1 MPDDVQSPGAAL
13 PAFSGVFVFGDSLV
27 DPGNDLKAGVLL
39 GRLPFVDIPSG
50 APTADQGYFQ
60 GRFTDGYNAADLISN
75 KLLQAPTQATFPY
88 GFKDPLLGLSIPFL
102 NRPDGA
108 NLSFAYGGAL
118 ALQGPFDLAPGLDAQ
133 TGIYHHFTPDPNA
146 LYVVAIGSNDVI
158 DLVPKS
164 GDPVTGAAADARLS
178 AIASEITKEVAQL
191 YARGVQHVLVAG
203 IPDVGLIPDYRGAE
217 NEAARRSLVSTYAE
231 RADAL
236 LKADLGGLTL
246 PAGATLT
253 DYNFLGYT
261 HAVIADPAAYGFT
274 NVTQARTSV
283 QAGALDPVG
292 HGFLFF
298 DAFHP
303 SAQAHAQIAGEI
315 LDALQGAPPSWSAPP
330 AIGSQA
336 AGAIPVG
343 GADSFTA
350 SLAAGATY
358 VVDLLGVS
366 SGAGSLADPLVRVLD
381 ASGAVVAGDDD
392 SGLGLD
398 PHLQFVAPTSGDYT
412 IQVLGVGVTGGTY
425 RLQAG
430 EPSGSNLLTS
440 GRLRGSDVTVQGG
453 AANDTI
459 AAEAGANYLRGGDG
473 ADSILGGSGFDD
485 INGNKGD
492 DTLDGGA
499 GGDDWLV
506 GGQGNDLITA
516 HAGGNILY
524 GNIGADTL
532 NGGSGN
538 EILRGGQND
547 DVIYGGAGNDWLS
560 GDRGNDTLTGGP
572 GADIFHSFAAAGL
585 DRVLDFSLA
594 EGDRVQLDPGT
605 AYALAQVGADTVI
618 DMGGGNQMVLAGV
631 ALASLPAGWIFEA

>member
-1 MPDDVQSPGAAL
+1 
-13 PAFSGVFVFGDSLV
+13 
-27 DPGNDLKAGVLL
+27 
-39 GRLPFVDIPSG
+39 
-50 APTADQGYFQ
+50 
-60 GRFTDGYNAADLISN
+60 
-75 KLLQAPTQATFPY
+75 
-88 GFKDPLLGLSIPFL
+88 
-102 NRPDGA
+102 
-108 NLSFAYGGAL
+108 
-118 ALQGPFDLAPGLDAQ
+118 DLAPGLNAQ
-133 TGIYHHFTPDPNA
+133 TDIYKHFTPDPNA
-146 LYVVAIGSNDVI
+146 LYVVAIGSNDVL

-164 GDPVTGAAADARLS
+164 GDSVTGAAAEARLS

-203 IPDVGLIPDYRGAE
+203 IPDVGLIPDYTGAQ
-217 NEAARRSLVSTYAE
+217 NEAARRSLVSSYAE

-261 HAVIADPAAYGFT
+261 HGVVANPAAYDFT
-274 NVTQARTSV
+274 NVTQTRRSV

-303 SAQAHAQIAGEI
+303 SAQAQAQIAGEV
-315 LDALQGAPPSWSAPP
+315 LDALQAPGAAPSWSAPP

-343 GADSFTA
+343 GADAFTA

-366 SGAGSLADPLVRVLD
+366 SGSGSLADPLVRVLD
-381 ASGAVVAGDDD
+381 ASGAVLAGDDD

-398 PHLQFVAPTSGDYT
+398 PHLQFVAPATGDYT
-412 IQVLGVGVTGGTY
+412 IQVLGVGVSGGTY

-430 EPSGSNLLTS
+430 DPGGANLLLS

-459 AAEAGANYLRGGDG
+459 AAVAGSNYLRGDDG
-473 ADSILGGSGFDD
+473 NDSILGGSGFDN

-492 DTLDGGA
+492 DTIDGGS

-516 HAGGNILY
+516 HTGGNILY
-524 GNIGADTL
+524 GNLGNDTL

-538 EILRGGQND
+538 EIIRGGKGD
-547 DVIYGGAGNDWLS
+547 DVIYGGAGADWLS
-560 GDRGNDTLTGGP
+560 GDRGNDTITGGP
-572 GADIFHSFAAAGL
+572 GADIFHTFADAGM
-585 DRVLDFSLA
+585 DRVTDFNA
-594 EGDRVQLDPGT
+594 PEGDRVNLLPGT
-605 AYALAQVGADTVI
+605 TYTLAQVGADTVI
-618 DMGGGNQMVLAGV
+618 DMGGGNEMILAGV
-631 ALASLPAGWIFEA
+631 TLATLPTGWIFGA

>member
-1 MPDDVQSPGAAL
+1 MPVDVQSLGEAL
-13 PAFSGVFVFGDSLV
+13 PAFTGVFVFGDSLV
-27 DPGNDLKAGVLL
+27 DPGNDLKAAVLL
-39 GRLPFVDIPSG
+39 GRLPFVSIPG
-50 APTADQGYFQ
+50 AAPTADQGYFQ

-75 KLLQAPTQATFPY
+75 KLLHEPTQATFPY
-88 GFKDPLLGLSIPFL
+88 GFTDPVLGLSIPFL
-102 NRPDGA
+102 DRPKGN

-118 ALQGPFDLAPGLDAQ
+118 AIRGPLDLAPGLNAQ
-133 TGIYHHFTPDPNA
+133 TDIYKHFTQDPNA
-146 LYVVAIGSNDVI
+146 LVVVAIGSNDVL

-164 GDPVTGAAADARLS
+164 GDPVSGAAADARLS

-191 YARGVQHVLVAG
+191 YARGVHHVLVAG
-203 IPDVGLIPDYRGAE
+203 IPDVGLIPDYTGAA
-217 NEAARRSLVSTYAE
+217 NEAASRSLVSSYAE

-261 HAVIADPAAYGFT
+261 HGVIADPAAYDFT
-274 NVTQARTSV
+274 NVTQARRSV

-303 SAQAHAQIAGEI
+303 SAQAQAQIAGEI
-315 LDALQGAPPSWSAPP
+315 LDALQAPGAPPGWSAPP

-343 GADSFTA
+343 GADAFTA

-366 SGAGSLADPLVRVLD
+366 SGSGSLADPLVRVLD
-381 ASGAVVAGDDD
+381 ASGAVLAEDDD

-398 PHLQFVAPTSGDYT
+398 SHLQFVAPATGDYT
-412 IQVLGVGVTGGTY
+412 IQVLGVGVSGGTY
-425 RLQAG
+425 RLQVG
-430 EPSGSNLLTS
+430 DPSGANVLLS
-440 GRLRGSDVTVQGG
+440 GPLRGSDVTVQGG

-459 AAEAGANYLRGGDG
+459 D
-473 ADSILGGSGFDD
+473 GGSG
-485 INGNKGD
+485 
-492 DTLDGGA
+492 GG
-499 GGDDWLV
+499 DWLV

-516 HAGGNILY
+516 HAGDNILY

-532 NGGSGN
+532 NGG
-538 EILRGGQND
+538 
-547 DVIYGGAGNDWLS
+547 A
-560 GDRGNDTLTGGP
+560 
-572 GADIFHSFAAAGL
+572 GADIFHTFADAGM
-585 DRVLDFSLA
+585 DRVTDFHAA
-594 EGDRVQLDPGT
+594 EGDRVNLLPGT
-605 AYALAQVGADTVI
+605 TYTLPQAGADTVI
-618 DMGGGNQMVLAGV
+618 DMGGGNEMILAGV
-631 ALASLPAGWIFEA
+631 TLATLPTGWIFGA